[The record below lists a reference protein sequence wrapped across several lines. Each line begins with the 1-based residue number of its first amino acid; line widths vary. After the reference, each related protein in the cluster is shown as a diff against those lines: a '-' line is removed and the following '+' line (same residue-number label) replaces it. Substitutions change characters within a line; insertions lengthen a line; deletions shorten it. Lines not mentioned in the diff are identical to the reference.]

1 MNEYAFAGLVMI
13 AIMLLAMGIM
23 DVFAVIITT
32 LSKVL

>member
-13 AIMLLAMGIM
+13 AIMLLAMGSM

>member
-13 AIMLLAMGIM
+13 AITFLTMGIM